1 MRKVLTDKQLYRTK
15 WNIGM
20 AAFFLVCYLGSQL
33 FVSAEEE
40 DPWQIGDDKYYKT
53 MDEQTFT
60 KGKIYYFSANVE
72 VCNSSIL
79 VTGIPL
85 LSRPLLAVVY
95 CITLIYLFLGIGIV
109 SDIFMSAIEKV
120 TSKNKIIK
128 VLDAKGEIVQ
138 SKKVKV
144 WNATVA
150 NLTLMALGSSAPEI
164 ILSILETCLNL
175 GQCPGELGASTI
187 VGSAAFNLLVI
198 SGVSIYAVHKDNDTD
213 PDKAEEDRGV
223 KKINNMYVFGVT
235 ATFSVWAYVWLFIVL
250 QDQFVTPAEAWIT
263 FAFMF
268 ILLGLAYFADWYK
281 AKYKDTKEDDTNEA
295 VIEYTAVEIFKEMTN
310 EQMGKPPKDEEETK
324 KREKMKQFM

>member
-1 MRKVLTDKQLYRTK
+1 
-15 WNIGM
+15 
-20 AAFFLVCYLGSQL
+20 
-33 FVSAEEE
+33 
-40 DPWQIGDDKYYKT
+40 
-53 MDEQTFT
+53 
-60 KGKIYYFSANVE
+60 
-72 VCNSSIL
+72 
-79 VTGIPL
+79 
-85 LSRPLLAVVY
+85 
-95 CITLIYLFLGIGIV
+95 
-109 SDIFMSAIEKV
+109 
-120 TSKNKIIK
+120 
-128 VLDAKGEIVQ
+128 LDAKGEIVQ

-223 KKINNMYVFGVT
+223 KKINNMYVFGIT